1 MYSVVSYSSCYCPR
15 LVKVIVTYVLGIFFF
30 WFCIFH
36 HMGVVYL
43 FATRSFEELDC
54 RVRDYRR
61 KIREG
66 VVGGDVATVTE
77 NWNRSPRESPVAISQ
92 VMSQTSANM

>member
-1 MYSVVSYSSCYCPR
+1 MLLSTSCKGNCYLYLVFFSSGFVY
-15 LVKVIVTYVLGIFFF
+15 
-30 WFCIFH
+30 FH

-92 VMSQTSANM
+92 VTSQTSANM